1 MVDVITSINIAA
13 PIDKVAAYAMDQEHA
28 PEWYVNIKSVEWLTS
43 GPLALGSKFA
53 FVGYFLGRKLAYVY
67 EVVKLTETEL
77 VMSTSDGP
85 FPMET
90 TYLFEKIDE
99 NTTTMTLR
107 NRGTPSGFS
116 KLFSPFMSSMMR
128 SANKK
133 DLQSIKRIIE
143 KMNQP

>member
-1 MVDVITSINIAA
+1 
-13 PIDKVAAYAMDQEHA
+13 
-28 PEWYVNIKSVEWLTS
+28 
-43 GPLALGSKFA
+43 
-53 FVGYFLGRKLAYVY
+53 
-67 EVVKLTETEL
+67 
-77 VMSTSDGP
+77 MSTSDGP